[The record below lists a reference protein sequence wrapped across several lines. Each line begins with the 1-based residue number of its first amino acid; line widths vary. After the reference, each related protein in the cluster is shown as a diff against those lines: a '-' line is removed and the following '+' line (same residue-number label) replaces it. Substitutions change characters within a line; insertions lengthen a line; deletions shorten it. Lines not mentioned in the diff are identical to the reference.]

1 MSAWFVKY
9 REAFLITLGLLM
21 SGAVAYVTGAS
32 SWGHIVHVGRT
43 VSEPSAAWL
52 PVAIDGMMINGT
64 VMAAVDRFRGRVPR
78 FWSVVSLW
86 LGSLLTLA
94 FNAASALGRGPWAVV
109 IACMYA
115 VALLVTVETIFHPSQ
130 RWLKSVLI
138 ERAAASAA
146 ATPETVQ
153 PVSEP
158 VVPEP
163 AATVPTTNGHGQSRR
178 NGARPQSNGKPQGKP
193 EGKPQGKPEG
203 KPQGKPQGPRRS
215 PARTNFT
222 GQGVTDPD
230 IDDAIKEFRDRD
242 GQPKAIQATALFVE
256 PSTDADP
263 VIDAELVDSAVTENA
278 Q

>member
-1 MSAWFVKY
+1 MYAWFVKY

-32 SWGHIVHVGRT
+32 SWGHIVHVGRS
-43 VSEPSAAWL
+43 VAEPSAAWL

-64 VMAAVDRFRGRVPR
+64 VMAAVDKFRKRSPR

-94 FNAASALGRGPWAVV
+94 FNAASALERGPWAVV

-138 ERAAASAA
+138 ERAAMAA
-146 ATPETVQ
+146 VATPEPAQSVTESVK
-153 PVSEP
+153 PEP
-158 VVPEP
+158 VTPAPVP
-163 AATVPTTNGHGQSRR
+163 ATNGNGGQPRR
-178 NGARPQSNGKPQGKP
+178 KGGRPSNGKPQGKP
-193 EGKPQGKPEG
+193 T
-203 KPQGKPQGPRRS
+203 GPRRA
-215 PARTNFT
+215 PARTSFT
-222 GQGVTDPD
+222 GGGITDPE
-230 IDDAIKEFRDRD
+230 IDRALAGFREQ
-242 GQPKAIQATALFVE
+242 GAQSKAIQAVPLFVE
-256 PSTDADP
+256 PVTEAET
-263 VIDAELVDSAVTENA
+263 VIDAELVDSAVTEDA